1 MCRLLREL
9 LLVQV
14 LPLGLVQ
21 EPELLLPGPVLLR
34 ELQLELPVQ
43 VLPRHI
49 SESAHI
55 RQLFQVLLH
64 TVFH

>member
-1 MCRLLREL
+1 MCRLLQEL
-9 LLVQV
+9 LLVQA

-21 EPELLLPGPVLLR
+21 EPELLPLVQVLLR

-43 VLPRHI
+43 ALPRHI
-49 SESAHI
+49 LESAHI

>member
-9 LLVQV
+9 LLGQA

-21 EPELLLPGPVLLR
+21 EPELLLGPVLLR

-43 VLPRHI
+43 ALPRHI
-49 SESAHI
+49 LESAHI